1 MSRFLFLR
9 WKVIANSLVII
20 RCKYISLT
28 HFDEAFE
35 WVVIIWLRSKIAYFF
50 LCLLVVE
57 VQIYQLIVLSV
68 LHFCFCGNKF
78 TLVVM
83 FSQFIDKGVE
93 ILLQFIPVYIF
104 WRRYILKILCLVM
117 ILSSQKF
124 LDYTDLLCF
133 DRDSFN

>member
-1 MSRFLFLR
+1 MKLSSEWLLSGFALKLHIFSF
-9 WKVIANSLVII
+9 VFGGGGPNQ
-20 RCKYISLT
+20 LT
-28 HFDEAFE
+28 
-35 WVVIIWLRSKIAYFF
+35 
-50 LCLLVVE
+50 
-57 VQIYQLIVLSV
+57 VLNV

-93 ILLQFIPVYIF
+93 ILLQFIAVYIF